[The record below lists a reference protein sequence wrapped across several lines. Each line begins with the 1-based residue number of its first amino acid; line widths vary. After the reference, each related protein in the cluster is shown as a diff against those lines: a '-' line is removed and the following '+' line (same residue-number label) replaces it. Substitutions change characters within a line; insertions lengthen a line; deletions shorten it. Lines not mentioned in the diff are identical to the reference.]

1 MLIYK
6 ITNKINGKVYIGQ
19 TTREFEIRKQ
29 EHIDNAF
36 LYHIN
41 THIYCAMRKYG
52 LESFE
57 FEKICDA
64 KNVEELN
71 YLETKYI
78 IEYDSVRNGYN
89 MSYGGDNN
97 VMFCE
102 KTVEKHKDIMRSDDV
117 RKRISESMKK
127 YRKEHPWTD
136 EQKRKFAYSKYG
148 NKNFEGHHLT
158 PEHRE
163 AINKKLRKK
172 VYCVDENNN
181 KVAEFISVRAGAKWW
196 FENGYNTVNNYLQL
210 CNTIKASN
218 KQNKY
223 IKGLMWIYE

>member
-1 MLIYK
+1 
-6 ITNKINGKVYIGQ
+6 
-19 TTREFEIRKQ
+19 
-29 EHIDNAF
+29 
-36 LYHIN
+36 
-41 THIYCAMRKYG
+41 
-52 LESFE
+52 
-57 FEKICDA
+57 
-64 KNVEELN
+64 
-71 YLETKYI
+71 
-78 IEYDSVRNGYN
+78 
-89 MSYGGDNN
+89 
-97 VMFCE
+97 
-102 KTVEKHKDIMRSDDV
+102 MRSDDV

-136 EQKRKFAYSKYG
+136 EQKRKFAHSKYG

-210 CNTIKASN
+210 CDTIKASN